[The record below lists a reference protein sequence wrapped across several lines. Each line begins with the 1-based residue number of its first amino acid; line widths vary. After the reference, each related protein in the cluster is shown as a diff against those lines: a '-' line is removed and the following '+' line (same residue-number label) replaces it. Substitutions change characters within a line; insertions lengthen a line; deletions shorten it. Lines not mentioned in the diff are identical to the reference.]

1 MEQHGPTGSRYG
13 PQGCRLTTPNAR
25 RTTAPRIAV
34 GTAILADPTGFGAGG
49 AV

>member
-13 PQGCRLTTPNAR
+13 PQGRRLTTPNAR
-25 RTTAPRIAV
+25 RATAPRIVV
-34 GTAILADPTGFGAGG
+34 GTAILADPAGSGAGG